1 MTATVKSEIADK
13 LGLEDGSLQIPN
25 NFLQTVPG
33 PRGTLQVNALAHF
46 FAMTSL
52 ELLLPSFIV
61 CKPFPNRRVKASI
74 VNEFCGNQQTDALM
88 SMLNLKHVVTI
99 PAAEDAGGN
108 VNDDNEIDID
118 WNH

>member
-1 MTATVKSEIADK
+1 MTATVESEVAEK
-13 LGLEDGSLQIPN
+13 LGWGDGSLQIPN

-33 PRGTLQVNALAHF
+33 PRGTLQVNALDRI
-46 FAMTSL
+46 FAMISL

-74 VNEFCGNQQTDALM
+74 VNEFCGNQQTDGLM

-99 PAAEDAGGN
+99 PAAEVAGGDA
-108 VNDDNEIDID
+108 NDDNEIDI
-118 WNH
+118 